1 MYSVEI
7 NYGPKIDYRYC
18 NGCGVCYENCPMDV
32 FGWDKQKE
40 MPVIAYPGECSFCC
54 FCEIICPEVAIDV
67 CIPLHHLLDFGIA
80 PVTLSKKRR
89 FYEEDI
95 GGEAGNESC

>member
-32 FGWDKQKE
+32 FGWDEEEQ
-40 MPVIAYPGECSFCC
+40 MPVTAYPGECSFCC

-67 CIPLHHLLDFGIA
+67 CIPLHHLLDFGIS
-80 PVTLSKKRR
+80 PVTLSKKGS

-95 GGEAGNESC
+95 DGEVCNESC